1 MSSDVTSKINDP
13 GGHQHGRTISLFH
26 VSIMRKVFS
35 GMEERGNRLTIFPVE
50 LGKQEEV
57 IRVNEFL
64 IMVHKGLLHSLV
76 PPKDHQ

>member
-1 MSSDVTSKINDP
+1 
-13 GGHQHGRTISLFH
+13 
-26 VSIMRKVFS
+26 
-35 GMEERGNRLTIFPVE
+35 MEEKGNRLTIFPVE

-76 PPKDHQ
+76 PTKDHQ